1 MREKNKQGPTIA
13 AVVITKNEET
23 NIRACLESLQWA
35 NEIIVV
41 DAESTDGTVAE
52 ARRFTDKVFVRPW
65 PGFGPQKNFGFDQT
79 QSDWILIVDA
89 DERVTDELRVEI
101 QGILGNGPSQG
112 LVGYEVPRRNFFY
125 GFWMRFGGMFPDY
138 QIRLVKKSA
147 ARYDDTLLHENLR
160 LQGFVQK
167 LQSFFDHHSIPT
179 ITHHVRKM
187 IQYTSLAAQEKLK
200 HRDRVTV
207 ANLMGNHL
215 VTVFKTYVIR
225 GGWRDGL
232 PGLIAALFAGM
243 HTFVKYAKAY
253 EKLETQQG
261 KVNLHDAHWV

>member
-1 MREKNKQGPTIA
+1 M
-13 AVVITKNEET
+13 
-23 NIRACLESLQWA
+23 RACLECLQWA

-79 QSDWILIVDA
+79 QSEWILIVDA
-89 DERVTDELRVEI
+89 DERVTDKLRVEI
-101 QGILGNGPSQG
+101 QGILKNGSPQG
-112 LVGYEVPRRNFFY
+112 LAGYEIPRRNFFY

-160 LQGFVQK
+160 LQGSVQK
-167 LQSFFDHHSIPT
+167 LQSFFDHHSNPT

-215 VTVFKTYVIR
+215 VTIFKTYVTR

-232 PGLIAALFAGM
+232 PGLVVALFAGM
-243 HTFVKYAKAY
+243 HTFVKYAKMH
-253 EKLETQQG
+253 ETLSTERG
-261 KVNLHDAHWV
+261 TGNPSNARWV